1 MTSLSPWQKF
11 VSTDVDLVQSSVGT
25 LIKPHRL
32 TLKNTT
38 QPLRTR
44 LRFVQLGQIGVMRL
58 GYGADVRIQPEQ
70 LAGFYLIQ
78 LPQYGEATVR
88 CGNEQVD
95 SSPQVATVLNP
106 NVDIDMV
113 WRANN
118 EQLMLKI
125 DRALVEQ
132 VAPHFEQPNWSPS
145 LKFPLRFQ
153 AHQHMSWRLM
163 MRHVVDCARHSESV
177 LSSPLVMAQ
186 LEQLVV
192 TTFLDVHP
200 PLDSSVP
207 RRSDHVMPRSI
218 RLVEQYLHAHA
229 DQPIRLEELAA
240 LAQISVRSLHAGF
253 QQYCGIS
260 PMQYLRQ
267 IRLERVRHEL
277 CQPGSDSVTQI
288 ALRWG
293 FMHLGRFS
301 AEYKRRFG
309 ESPSQTQHRVRT
321 AS

>member
-1 MTSLSPWQKF
+1 MTSLSPWQQF
-11 VSTDVDLVQSSVGT
+11 VSTDLDLVQSSVST

-32 TLKNTT
+32 TLNNTT
-38 QPLRTR
+38 QPLQTR
-44 LRFVQLGQIGVMRL
+44 LRFVQLGQVGVMRL

-78 LPQYGEATVR
+78 LPQYGQATVR
-88 CGNEQVD
+88 SGNEQVD
-95 SSPQVATVLNP
+95 SSPHVATVLNP

-132 VAPHFEQPNWSPS
+132 IAPHFEQGNWSPS
-145 LKFPLRFQ
+145 FMFPLRFQ
-153 AHQHMSWRLM
+153 AHQQMSWRLM
-163 MRHVVDCARHSESV
+163 MRYVIDCARHSESV
-177 LSSPLVMAQ
+177 LSSPLVVAQ

-192 TTFLDVHP
+192 TTFLDLHP
-200 PLDSSVP
+200 PIDSPTP
-207 RRSDHVMPRSI
+207 RRTDQVLPRSI
-218 RLVEQYLHAHA
+218 RLVEQYLHEHA

-267 IRLERVRHEL
+267 IRLDRVRHEL
-277 CQPGSDSVTQI
+277 CQPSPDSVTQV

-309 ESPSQTQHRVRT
+309 ESPSQTQQRMRS